1 MTTRFDWRVA
11 DSRHLLQHLWGIW
24 ADTLVCCCQSLV
36 SSSCLDHKPTL
47 SDCARNAARV
57 MALISARYADLR
69 GHDERLGR
77 LWQRS
82 EHYAT
87 TLAPADVTK
96 RLLDGVEPVLPT
108 RAANGWLSLYDA
120 DTAHTIDTATHE
132 AQRIARVLCADALQ
146 TSLAPLDRRWQ
157 LPRRPGRPA
166 GFLIEDQVNSGTPT
180 GTPGRF
186 VHGAMFTIEL
196 CAAELCAAA
205 LALHA
210 LEVPTGLLADISK
223 QVYDEMRHF
232 DMLAGLL
239 ERHDT
244 KIGDHPI
251 DTLIWDKFLLGETLA
266 ERLVIEQRLGEG
278 IGLDGGY
285 ALYAKFI
292 AANDYHAS
300 QCFDFINADEMTHVR
315 NGNRW
320 IEYLVGGPEQRAA
333 LDAKMRERLAD
344 HSWPVRHR
352 EPINTT
358 DRSLAGFSQ
367 VEIEDIQNMARGAT
381 P

>member
-1 MTTRFDWRVA
+1 
-11 DSRHLLQHLWGIW
+11 LQHLWGIW
-24 ADTLVCCCQSLV
+24 ADALVCCCQNLV
-36 SSSCLDHKPTL
+36 NSPHLGHKATL
-47 SDCARNAARV
+47 SDCARSAARV
-57 MALISARYADLR
+57 MAVISARYVDLR

-82 EHYAT
+82 AYYTT
-87 TLAPADVTK
+87 TLTPVNVTS
-96 RLLDGVEPVLPT
+96 RLLDGVDPILPT
-108 RAANGWLSLYDA
+108 RAANSWVSLYDA
-120 DTAHTIDTATHE
+120 DTAYVVDTATHE
-132 AQRIARVLCADALQ
+132 AQRVAAILRADTLQ
-146 TSLAPLDRRWQ
+146 ESVAAVDRTWQ
-157 LPRRPGRPA
+157 LPRRPGRPTEL
-166 GFLIEDQVNSGTPT
+166 LIQDQVDSGTPT

-210 LEVPTGLLADISK
+210 LEVPTGLLVDISK

-232 DMLAGLL
+232 DMLAGVL

-278 IGLDGGY
+278 VGLDGGY
-285 ALYAKFI
+285 ALYEKFI
-292 AANDYHAS
+292 AADDHHAS

-320 IEYLVGGPEQRAA
+320 IEYLAGGSAGRAA

-358 DRSLAGFSQ
+358 DRALAGFSQ
-367 VEIEDIQNMARGAT
+367 VEIADIRKMAGGT
-381 P
+381 TL

>member
-1 MTTRFDWRVA
+1 
-11 DSRHLLQHLWGIW
+11 LQHLWGIW
-24 ADTLVCCCQSLV
+24 ADALVCCCQSLV
-36 SSSCLDHKPTL
+36 SSPRLDHKATL
-47 SDCARNAARV
+47 SDCARSATRV
-57 MALISARYADLR
+57 MAVISARYVDLR

-82 EHYAT
+82 EHYIT
-87 TLAPADVTK
+87 TLAPANVTT
-96 RLLDGVEPVLPT
+96 RLLEGVEPILPT

-120 DTAHTIDTATHE
+120 DTAYLIDAAAQE
-132 AQRIARVLCADALQ
+132 AKRVAGILRAEALEE
-146 TSLAPLDRRWQ
+146 SLVAIDRTWQ

-166 GFLIEDQVNSGTPT
+166 EFLIQDQVDSGTPA

-210 LEVPTGLLADISK
+210 LEVRTGLLVDISK

-251 DTLIWDKFLLGETLA
+251 DTLIWDKFMLGETLA

-278 IGLDGGY
+278 VGLDGGY
-285 ALYAKFI
+285 ALCEKFI
-292 AANDYHAS
+292 AADDYHAS

-320 IEYLVGGPEQRAA
+320 IEYLAGGPDGRAD
-333 LDAKMRERLAD
+333 LDAKMRQRLAD
-344 HSWPVRHR
+344 HSWPIRHR

-358 DRSLAGFSQ
+358 DRALAGFSQ
-367 VEIEDIQNMARGAT
+367 VEIADIRRMAGGAT
-381 P
+381 R

>member
-1 MTTRFDWRVA
+1 MNTGFDWRVA
-11 DSRHLLQHLWGIW
+11 NSRHLLQHMWGTW

-36 SSSCLDHKPTL
+36 SSSRLDDKATL
-47 SDCARNAARV
+47 SGCARSAARV
-57 MALISARYADLR
+57 MALISARYVDLR
-69 GHDERLGR
+69 GHDDRLGR

-82 EHYAT
+82 EHYAP
-87 TLAPADVTK
+87 TLDPADVTE
-96 RLLDGVEPVLPT
+96 RLAAGIRPNRPA

-120 DTAHTIDTATHE
+120 DTAHVLEAATEE
-132 AQRIARVLCADALQ
+132 ATRIAGILRTDALQ
-146 TSLAPLDRRWQ
+146 ASLVPLDRTWQ
-157 LPRRPGRPA
+157 LPRRPGRPSE
-166 GFLIEDQVNSGTPT
+166 FLIEDQVNSGTPNDS
-180 GTPGRF
+180 PGRF

-210 LEVPTGLLADISK
+210 LDVPTGLLVDISK

-239 ERHDT
+239 ERHGT

-278 IGLDGGY
+278 VGLDGGY
-285 ALYAKFI
+285 ALYAEFI
-292 AANDYHAS
+292 AADDHHAS

-320 IEYLVGGPEQRAA
+320 IEYLAGGPAGRAD
-333 LDAKMRERLAD
+333 LDAKMRQRLAD
-344 HSWPVRHR
+344 HSWPLRHR

-358 DRSLAGFSQ
+358 DRALAGFSQ
-367 VEIEDIQNMARGAT
+367 VEIADIQAMARRT
-381 P
+381 TQ